1 MRLGIMGG
9 TFDPIH
15 NGHLFIAEE
24 ARVTFRLNNVLFVP
38 NGQPPHKLENGF
50 TPGTVRYAM
59 SLIATHTNR
68 AFGCS
73 PMEID
78 RTGPSYT
85 IDTLKMLRE
94 QQPDAELF
102 FISGVD
108 AVADILS
115 WKRHEEV
122 VQMATFIAAARQG
135 YDLNRLK
142 DRLPMAYL
150 QRILLLGAQGVGI
163 SSSDIRTRIA
173 QGLPIRYLTPDG
185 VVDYISKHKLYT
197 GQADG
202 RNAGRAAEERVS
214 AERTNREKSDADIT
228 LNVPKRPAVV
238 KSIDES
244 TRSLPE

>member
-15 NGHLFIAEE
+15 NGHLFVAEE

-50 TPGTVRYAM
+50 TPGSVRYAM

-78 RTGPSYT
+78 RIGPSYT
-85 IDTLKMLRE
+85 IDTLRQLRE
-94 QQPDAELF
+94 QQPEAELF

-185 VVDYISKHKLYT
+185 VVDYISKHKLYS
-197 GQADG
+197 GQAIE
-202 RNAGRAAEERVS
+202 RNSENPNKGNASVAIIAADKGSPE
-214 AERTNREKSDADIT
+214 IT
-228 LNVPKRPAVV
+228 GK
-238 KSIDES
+238 K
-244 TRSLPE
+244 